1 MHPVLL
7 LDEIFRIILDHIDHD
22 LDRLPAL
29 KTFYHLATVC
39 RAWKDPALDYLWA
52 SLASVDPLLDLLPH
66 DVPRGYIPSDPL
78 SPFHAYASRVRNVG
92 QGMCSLPRC
101 MLYPNLVYANTSK
114 SPVLPSLR
122 SVNLDLKEVTRHGFP
137 LALYLSYGLQS
148 IIIDVGF
155 RATKETRRH
164 HESLYVYLDAVA
176 RVSTNLQHLCL
187 RGRLSDRIVGSV
199 AFMRELRSLS
209 VCGGSQLMPRTLASI
224 ACFQNLENLRLQ
236 LDWPNTPDLTEGFG
250 AVSPNTAFF
259 PSLRTLRIRIS
270 PAAAEVFFGHLPE
283 GRLHTVHLESDT
295 KPRSVDSW
303 MPALAILAEKTHSS
317 LTDLSFEVLT
327 SFCEAFDDVSLP
339 KLHITLATLTPL
351 ARLTHLRRFA
361 LDACVPPDLSDAE
374 LATIASWWP
383 EIEELTLWSRPV
395 ESFDLPAYF
404 TTQSHAA
411 TPASLNVLAWRCP
424 RLRML
429 CFPTDVAVLP
439 PPAHPPLVVPSQTML
454 THLTIGCVRTGKTI
468 DPAGLAECIYRA
480 FPELEEIE
488 FDCGGETTSW
498 ADVIECY
505 HRLGGH
511 AVPV

>member
-1 MHPVLL
+1 
-7 LDEIFRIILDHIDHD
+7 
-22 LDRLPAL
+22 
-29 KTFYHLATVC
+29 
-39 RAWKDPALDYLWA
+39 
-52 SLASVDPLLDLLPH
+52 
-66 DVPRGYIPSDPL
+66 
-78 SPFHAYASRVRNVG
+78 
-92 QGMCSLPRC
+92 MCSLPRC
-101 MLYPNLVYANTSK
+101 TLYPNLVYANTSK

-122 SVNLDLKEVTRHGFP
+122 SVNLVFKESARQDFP
-137 LALYLSYGLQS
+137 LALYLSCSLQS

-155 RATKETRRH
+155 RTTKETRRH

-176 RVSTNLQHLCL
+176 HVSTNLQHLCL
-187 RGRLSDRIVGSV
+187 RGRLSDRVVNSI

-236 LDWPNTPDLTEGFG
+236 LDWPNILDLTKGFG
-250 AVSPNTAFF
+250 AIGSNTALF

-270 PAAAEVFFGHLPE
+270 PAAAEVFFMHLPE

-303 MPALAILAEKTHSS
+303 TPALAILAEKTHSS

-361 LDACVPPDLSDAE
+361 LDACVPPDLSDAD

-395 ESFDLPAYF
+395 ESFDFPAYF
-404 TTQSHAA
+404 TTQSRAA
-411 TPASLNVLAWRCP
+411 TPASLTVLARHCP

-439 PPAHPPLVVPSQTML
+439 PPAHPPLVVPSHAVL
-454 THLTIGCVRTGKTI
+454 TRLTIGCMRTGKTI

-480 FPELEEIE
+480 FPELEEVE
-488 FDCGGETTSW
+488 FDCGDETTSW

-505 HRLGGH
+505 HGLGGH

>member
-1 MHPVLL
+1 
-7 LDEIFRIILDHIDHD
+7 
-22 LDRLPAL
+22 
-29 KTFYHLATVC
+29 
-39 RAWKDPALDYLWA
+39 
-52 SLASVDPLLDLLPH
+52 
-66 DVPRGYIPSDPL
+66 
-78 SPFHAYASRVRNVG
+78 
-92 QGMCSLPRC
+92 
-101 MLYPNLVYANTSK
+101 MLYPNLVDANTSK
-114 SPVLPSLR
+114 SPILPSLR
-122 SVNLDLKEVTRHGFP
+122 SVNLVLKEATRQDFP
-137 LALYLSYGLQS
+137 LALYLSYSLQS

-155 RATKETRRH
+155 RTTKETQRH

-176 RVSTNLQHLCL
+176 RVSANLQHLCL
-187 RGRLSDRIVGSV
+187 RGRLSDRVVNST

-236 LDWPNTPDLTEGFG
+236 LDWPNISDLTEGLDV
-250 AVSPNTAFF
+250 VSSNAALF
-259 PSLRTLRIRIS
+259 PSLRVLRIRIS
-270 PAAAEVFFGHLPE
+270 PAAAEVFFAHLPE

-303 MPALAILAEKTHSS
+303 TPALAILAEKTHSS

-327 SFCEAFDDVSLP
+327 GFCEAFDDVSLP

-351 ARLTHLRRFA
+351 ASLTHLRRFA
-361 LDACVPPDLSDAE
+361 LDACVPPDLSDPD

-404 TTQSHAA
+404 TVQSRAT
-411 TPASLNVLAWRCP
+411 TPASLTVLARRCP
-424 RLRML
+424 RLRVL
-429 CFPTDVAVLP
+429 CLPTDVAVLP
-439 PPAHPPLVVPSQTML
+439 ESTHPPLVVPSQTVL
-454 THLTIGCVRTGKTI
+454 TRLTIGCVRTDKTI

-488 FDCGGETTSW
+488 FDCGDETTSW

-505 HRLGGH
+505 HGLGGH
-511 AVPV
+511 AVSV